1 MTEDA
6 RLRKVV
12 NMKFPAGCA
21 HAYQK
26 TDPVTGEVWD
36 KAILSFPKG
45 MRADGHDLG
54 DGWYLV
60 AFQTDRMKRQINAG
74 GTVTLSVRAFKPHK
88 DTGELEPNHVKAF
101 LGSGTDARALDLSP
115 WSVAI
120 GLRDVRAKLEISN
133 RPDDYPYEGNADGGA
148 SYGQAG
154 GDPLSGR
161 SGGRTTPPRKKKKNI
176 DDDSFASRTKRM
188 RALSAELAQ

>member
-1 MTEDA
+1 MAEDP
-6 RLRKVV
+6 RLKKIV
-12 NMKFPAGCA
+12 NMKFPAECA

-36 KAILSFPKG
+36 KVILSFPKG
-45 MRADGHDLG
+45 MRVDGRNLG

-60 AFQTDRMKRQINAG
+60 AFQTERMKRQLESAG
-74 GTVTLSVRAFKPHK
+74 AVTLSVKAFKPNK
-88 DTGELEPNHVKAF
+88 DSGALEPNHVKAF
-101 LGSGTDARALDLSP
+101 IGSGKDAKSLDLSP

-120 GLRDVRAKLEISN
+120 GLRDVRAQLEINN
-133 RPDDYPYEGNADGGA
+133 RPDDYPYEGNAEGGT

-161 SGGRTTPPRKKKKNI
+161 SGGRSTPSRKKKKLV

>member
-1 MTEDA
+1 MAEDP
-6 RLRKVV
+6 RQHKIV

-36 KAILSFPKG
+36 KVILSFPKG
-45 MRADGHDLG
+45 MRVDGRDLG

-60 AFQTDRMKRQINAG
+60 AFQTNRMRQQIEAG
-74 GTVTLSVRAFKPHK
+74 GAVTLSVRAFKADK
-88 DTGELEPNHVKAF
+88 DTGDLVPNHVKAF
-101 LGSGTDARALDLSP
+101 LGSGRDAIALDLSP

-120 GLRDVRAKLEISN
+120 GLRDVRAQLEINN
-133 RPDDYPYEGNADGGA
+133 RPDDYPYEGNAEGGT

-161 SGGRTTPPRKKKKNI
+161 SGGRSTPSRKKKKLV

>member
-1 MTEDA
+1 MADDPRA
-6 RLRKVV
+6 KKIV

-26 TDPVTGEVWD
+26 TDQITGEVWD
-36 KAILSFPKG
+36 KVILSFPKG
-45 MRADGHDLG
+45 MRADGNDLG

-60 AFQTDRMKRQINAG
+60 AFQTDRMKRQIAEG
-74 GTVTLSVRAFKPHK
+74 GAVTLSVKAFKLRK
-88 DTGELEPNHVKAF
+88 DSGELEPNRVKAF
-101 LGSGTDARALDLSP
+101 IGSGKDVKSLDLSP

-120 GLRDVRAKLEISN
+120 GLRDVRAQQEINN
-133 RPDDYPYEGNADGGA
+133 RPDDYPYEGNADGGT

-161 SGGRTTPPRKKKKNI
+161 SGGRTTPPRKKKVVV